1 MPIVSSLTI
10 WAANRP
16 GALARVAET
25 LAKNRINIAG
35 IDFSGPPVHG
45 HLPVNNPE
53 KAGKVLKQACLGVR
67 FAHVIVVTLGHRL
80 GTLARVARNSARPSI
95 NYAYGTV
102 ACGGKREAI
111 VIGVAKP
118 KVAAGAV

>member
-1 MPIVSSLTI
+1 M
-10 WAANRP
+10 
-16 GALARVAET
+16 AET
-25 LAKNRINIAG
+25 LGKNRINIAG
-35 IDFSGPPVHG
+35 IDFSGLPVCV

-53 KAGKVLKQACLGVR
+53 KAAKVLLKEACLGVR

-80 GTLARVARNSARPSI
+80 GTLARVARNSAKPSI

-102 ACGGKREAI
+102 ARGGKRAAI

-118 KVAAGAV
+118 KVVAGIV